1 MQILEYHPQMLEE
14 YMKGG
19 EQINFFSLKKSSL
32 LAWVL
37 LFSINTVAMS

>member
-14 YMKGG
+14 YMKG
-19 EQINFFSLKKSSL
+19 EQINFFYLKKSSL